1 MGTFM
6 DKRSLDSKQVNYFE
20 QINSDHHRDFVN
32 AHNNCVLCGTVLEL
46 SHIPLADSPQIK
58 EEAHCPECE
67 MRTRAK
73 IHTLN

>member
-1 MGTFM
+1 M
-6 DKRSLDSKQVNYFE
+6 DKRALDSRQLNYFE
-20 QINSDHHRDFVN
+20 QINSDHHREFVN

-46 SHIPLADSPQIK
+46 RHLPLADSPSIK

-73 IHTLN
+73 IYTLN